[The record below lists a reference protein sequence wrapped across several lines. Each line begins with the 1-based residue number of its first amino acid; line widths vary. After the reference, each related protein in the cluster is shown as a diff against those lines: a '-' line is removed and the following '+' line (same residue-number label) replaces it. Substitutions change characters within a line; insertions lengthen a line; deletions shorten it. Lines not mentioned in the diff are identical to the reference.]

1 MQPALLDQVAEFQAV
16 GQAADQGEPL
26 VQEEPL
32 QGLGH
37 AEEVVPASL
46 PAGKERRR
54 LRAAFPAAP
63 FLALLGQLA
72 NVGNWSSKVRPRSAA
87 AEGQCRRSVTKE

>member
-54 LRAAFPAAP
+54 QSAALSRRGAL

-72 NVGNWSSKVRPRSAA
+72 NVGELVFQGAA
-87 AEGQCRRSVTKE
+87 QVGGRRRAMPP